1 MNNSLNKNN
10 KIIRAALFLEYDG
23 KCFYEGLPIRFQ
35 DMHIDH
41 IIPTDTEKNG
51 DLDDLLKKLALP
63 TDFNLNSLY
72 NLVPCSPH
80 VNQVKNKK
88 QYPPEY
94 LAHCIYQKTASKVL
108 EIKNRIEKLKKEH
121 ALDKDLARLTAR
133 LNNFSNKKE
142 LEELY
147 NSLSNEK
154 PFQIKRDVTKSP
166 FGFTY
171 EQSLPNVSLVGHI
184 PMYPKLNGNCLITF
198 SNLRLRDCMITID
211 HRTIMESLFQ
221 GVNTGLELNLRN
233 FIIHS
238 PEINKDIYY
247 VDLSNTRIP
256 LEKEEIK
263 QLITIIDDF
272 AAVYIAECR
281 NLYLMLNRD
290 IFEKSGDKYVKL
302 FKIHKKLW
310 LKMIEFC
317 REFDYEEGES
327 DWHTFDSHSSFI
339 KIFDKH
345 KSEFRAFIVPK
356 IEESTFLIHNSED
369 IWLTW
374 TDEFFWENRIEDIET
389 NRIWSPLYTYHWLTK
404 EFIPYVIYYSSK
416 KEKRNFL
423 NRKNKF
429 VNFEEFRKTFNIENY
444 TSYLPNITNDN
455 CSTTNLLSTINELR
469 LFYSTYCNAF
479 YECKDLK
486 NLYQSLII
494 LLQKSDIDK
503 SGIEYIKSKLN
514 ISNGNDKD
522 TIIHEIKNIKNNITS
537 GKVYSGF
544 KIDLIF
550 RTLEITLRDYNIY
563 LLESEI
569 NSIRILLAF
578 FIETKQKEEVRRKF

>member
-1 MNNSLNKNN
+1 MNNSVNKNN

-63 TDFNLNSLY
+63 TGFNLNILY

-94 LAHCIYQKTASKVL
+94 LAHCIYQKTASKVV

-133 LNNFSNKKE
+133 LNNFSNNKE

-154 PFQIKRDVTKSP
+154 PFQTKRNVTKSP

-221 GVNTGLELNLRN
+221 GVDTSLELNLRN

-238 PEINKDIYY
+238 QEINKDIYY

-272 AAVYIAECR
+272 AAMYIAECR

-290 IFEKSGDKYVKL
+290 IFGKSGDKYVKL
-302 FKIHKKLW
+302 FKIPKKLW
-310 LKMIEFC
+310 LKIIEFC

-327 DWHTFDSHSSFI
+327 TWHTFDSHSSFI

-374 TDEFFWENRIEDIET
+374 TDEFFLENRIEDIEA
-389 NRIWSPLYTYHWLTK
+389 NKIWSPLYTYHWLTK
-404 EFIPYVIYYSSK
+404 EFIPYVIYYNSK
-416 KEKRNFL
+416 KEKR
-423 NRKNKF
+423 
-429 VNFEEFRKTFNIENY
+429 
-444 TSYLPNITNDN
+444 
-455 CSTTNLLSTINELR
+455 
-469 LFYSTYCNAF
+469 
-479 YECKDLK
+479 
-486 NLYQSLII
+486 
-494 LLQKSDIDK
+494 
-503 SGIEYIKSKLN
+503 
-514 ISNGNDKD
+514 IS
-522 TIIHEIKNIKNNITS
+522 
-537 GKVYSGF
+537 
-544 KIDLIF
+544 
-550 RTLEITLRDYNIY
+550 
-563 LLESEI
+563 
-569 NSIRILLAF
+569 
-578 FIETKQKEEVRRKF
+578 